1 MKKKKKIIWVIVLIL
16 CVLVAIVGS
25 TLLIL
30 SNLSSPSVRRE
41 EIAPATAD
49 EVTEKPD
56 ETVEE
61 APTAEPEQPTIDK
74 RFSSYELADAGD
86 LDVDFDQLK
95 SINTD
100 IYAWIYIPNTKV
112 DYPVVRGARDQ
123 DDFYYLDHNI
133 YRQYQ
138 FSGSVYSELK
148 NNPDMHD
155 PVTVLYG
162 HNMRDGSMFATL
174 HNFSNADFF
183 ENNKTVF
190 VLTEDKLFTYLIYA
204 AYSFDDRHILN
215 SYDFNNVESFQEY
228 LDSTLEPRSYQYN
241 VRENVELTT
250 EDRILTLSTC
260 TDSSSSRY
268 LVQGVL
274 VNEQKR

>member
-1 MKKKKKIIWVIVLIL
+1 MKKKKKIFWLIVLIL
-16 CVLVAIVGS
+16 CVLAVIFGSVLIIRSRLASPAI
-25 TLLIL
+25 
-30 SNLSSPSVRRE
+30 RRE
-41 EIAPATAD
+41 DVTPTSAVEAT
-49 EVTEKPD
+49 EPSD
-56 ETVEE
+56 ETT
-61 APTAEPEQPTIDK
+61 APTAAPTEPAIDK
-74 RFSSYELADAGD
+74 SFGYELADIGD
-86 LDVDFDQLK
+86 LDVDFDHLK

-100 IYAWIYIPNTKV
+100 IYAWIYIPNTNV
-112 DYPVVRGARDQ
+112 DYPVVRGARDE
-123 DDFYYLDHNI
+123 DDFFYLDHNI

-138 FSGSVYSELK
+138 FSGAIYSEMK
-148 NNPDMHD
+148 NNPDMQD

-183 ENNKTVF
+183 ENNKTVL

-260 TDSSSSRY
+260 TDSSGSRY

>member
-1 MKKKKKIIWVIVLIL
+1 MDKKKKTVWIIVLIL
-16 CVLVAIVGS
+16 CVLIIITGCF
-25 TLLIL
+25 LLIRSQL
-30 SNLSSPSVRRE
+30 ASPSVQRE
-41 EIAPATAD
+41 DVIPATTD
-49 EVTEKPD
+49 EATASPV
-56 ETVEE
+56 ETTEE
-61 APTAEPEQPTIDK
+61 APTATPDK
-74 RFSSYELADAGD
+74 PDRSFGYKLADADD

-112 DYPVVRGARDQ
+112 DYPVLRSTADGN
-123 DDFYYLDHNI
+123 DFFYLDHNM

-138 FSGSVYSELK
+138 FSGSVYSEVK

-174 HNFSNADFF
+174 HKFSSADFF
-183 ENNKTVF
+183 DDSTTAF
-190 VLTEDKLFTYLIYA
+190 VVTEDKIFTYLIYA
-204 AYSFDDRHILN
+204 AYTFDDRHILN
-215 SYDFNNVESFQEY
+215 SYDFSNAESFRDY
-228 LDSTLEPRSYQYN
+228 LDSTLKPRSYQYN

-260 TDSSSSRY
+260 TDSSGTRY

>member
-1 MKKKKKIIWVIVLIL
+1 MDKKKKTVWIIVLIL
-16 CVLVAIVGS
+16 CVLIIIAGCF
-25 TLLIL
+25 LLIRSQL
-30 SNLSSPSVRRE
+30 ASPSVQRE
-41 EIAPATAD
+41 DVTSATAD
-49 EVTEKPD
+49 EATVVPD
-56 ETVEE
+56 ETAEE
-61 APTAEPEQPTIDK
+61 APTSAPDK
-74 RFSSYELADAGD
+74 PDKSFGYKLADADG

-100 IYAWIYIPNTKV
+100 IYAWLYIPNTNI
-112 DYPVVRGARDQ
+112 DYPVLRSTADGN
-123 DDFYYLDHNI
+123 DFFYLDHNM

-174 HNFSNADFF
+174 YKFSNTDFF
-183 ENNKTVF
+183 ENNTTAF
-190 VLTEDKLFTYLIYA
+190 VVTEDKIFTYLIYA

-215 SYDFNNVESFQEY
+215 SYDFNNVESFREY
-228 LDSTLEPRSYQYN
+228 LDSTLKPRSYQYN

-260 TDSSSSRY
+260 TDSSGSRY

-274 VNEQKR
+274 VDEQKR

>member
-1 MKKKKKIIWVIVLIL
+1 MDKKKKTVWIIVLIL
-16 CVLVAIVGS
+16 CVLIIIAGCF
-25 TLLIL
+25 LLIRSQL
-30 SNLSSPSVRRE
+30 ASPSVQRE
-41 EIAPATAD
+41 DVTPATTD
-49 EVTEKPD
+49 EATASPV
-56 ETVEE
+56 ETTEE
-61 APTAEPEQPTIDK
+61 APTAAPDK
-74 RFSSYELADAGD
+74 PDRSFGYKLADADG

-112 DYPVVRGARDQ
+112 DYPVLRSTADGN
-123 DDFYYLDHNI
+123 DFFYLDHNM

-138 FSGSVYSELK
+138 FSGSVYSEVK

-174 HNFSNADFF
+174 HKFSSADFF
-183 ENNKTVF
+183 NDSTTAF
-190 VLTEDKLFTYLIYA
+190 VVTEDKIFTYLIYA
-204 AYSFDDRHILN
+204 AYTFDDRHILN
-215 SYDFNNVESFQEY
+215 SYDFSNAESFRDY
-228 LDSTLEPRSYQYN
+228 LDSTLKPRSYQYN
-241 VRENVELTT
+241 VRDNVELTT

-260 TDSSSSRY
+260 TESSGTRY

-274 VNEQKR
+274 ADEQKR